1 MKINDLIDI
10 RDDMTVKVLMR
21 TYCKHSE
28 VISNTKQSKNNLN

>member
-28 VISNTKQSKNNLN
+28 VISNKNNQINNLN